1 MLRHDMNHH
10 EEHNEHRQ
18 PKAETLK
25 LRVRY
30 ASHEGAKILRC
41 ICCNSQNRGLNEF
54 PLAIS

>member
-25 LRVRY
+25 L
-30 ASHEGAKILRC
+30 EGTLCLTR
-41 ICCNSQNRGLNEF
+41 RREDFEMHL
-54 PLAIS
+54 L